1 MTIHSSGGDRRH
13 DQALEPV
20 GNLSGMSYF
29 AGKEFV
35 VTGAGRGIGR
45 ATAEQLVAEG
55 GRVWCFDLAE
65 DRFRGAV
72 DAMSGPGTAMA
83 VVIDISD
90 ERSVA
95 DGYRQVSDAGGGVLS
110 GLAHCAAIGRAH
122 PFEEMTWADWEPE
135 LKINLFGTY
144 LMTKHAAPL
153 MRAAGE
159 GRIVNIAS
167 NAAKVP
173 GPYSAPYNSSK
184 AAVISLTRSAA
195 KALAPQ
201 IAVNSICP
209 GHVDTPMRS
218 GFGEEAS
225 QLVEGVDLDAA
236 AATAQLGRPA
246 LPEEIAGAV
255 LFLLSPAA
263 VFITGEDLNVNGGIV
278 MY

>member
-1 MTIHSSGGDRRH
+1 
-13 DQALEPV
+13 
-20 GNLSGMSYF
+20 MSDF
-29 AGKEFV
+29 KGKDFV

-45 ATAEQLVAEG
+45 ATAQRLVAEG
-55 GRVWCFDLAE
+55 GRVWCFDLAG
-65 DRFRGAV
+65 DRLQRAV
-72 DAMSGPGTAMA
+72 EAMEGSGTAVP
-83 VVIDISD
+83 VVADISD
-90 ERSVA
+90 EESVA
-95 DGYRQVSDAGGGVLS
+95 EGYRQVSQGSGGFLS
-110 GLAHCAAIGRAH
+110 GLAHCAAIGRARA
-122 PFEEMTWADWEPE
+122 FEKMRWEDWESE
-135 LKINLFGTY
+135 LKVNLFGTY
-144 LMTKHAAPL
+144 LMTKYAAPL
-153 MRAAGE
+153 MRAAGG

-173 GPYSAPYNSSK
+173 GPYSAPYNASK

-218 GFGEEAS
+218 GFGVEAS
-225 QLVEGVDLDAA
+225 RLVEGVDLDAA

-246 LPEEIAGAV
+246 RPEEIASAV

>member
-1 MTIHSSGGDRRH
+1 MGT
-13 DQALEPV
+13 L
-20 GNLSGMSYF
+20 LGMSYF
-29 AGKEFV
+29 AGKDFV

-45 ATAEQLVAEG
+45 ATAEMLVAEG

-65 DRFRGAV
+65 DRLRGAV
-72 DAMSGPGTAMA
+72 EDMDGPGTAVP
-83 VVIDISD
+83 VVADISD
-90 ERSVA
+90 DRSVA
-95 DGYRQVSDAGGGVLS
+95 DGYRRVSEATGGVLS
-110 GLAHCAAIGRAH
+110 GLAHCAAIGLAH
-122 PFEEMTWADWEPE
+122 AFEEMTWRDWEVE
-135 LKINLFGTY
+135 LKVNLYGTY

-153 MRAAGE
+153 LRAAGG

-173 GPYSAPYNSSK
+173 GPYSAPYNASK
-184 AAVISLTRSAA
+184 AAVISLTRSSA
-195 KALAPQ
+195 KALAPD

-218 GFGEEAS
+218 DFGVEAS
-225 QLVEGVDLDAA
+225 RLVEGVDLDAA

-246 LPEEIAGAV
+246 RPEEIASAV

-263 VFITGEDLNVNGGIV
+263 VFINGEDLNVNGGIV

>member
-1 MTIHSSGGDRRH
+1 MD
-13 DQALEPV
+13 
-20 GNLSGMSYF
+20 YF
-29 AGKEFV
+29 AGKHFV

-45 ATAEQLVAEG
+45 ATAEMLVAG
-55 GRVWCFDLAE
+55 GGNVWCFDLAE
-65 DRFRGAV
+65 DRLRSAV
-72 DAMSGPGTAMA
+72 ETMDGPGSAVA
-83 VVIDISD
+83 VVVDISD
-90 ERSVA
+90 ERSVS
-95 DGYRQVSDAGGGVLS
+95 DGYRQVSDASGGVLS
-110 GLAHCAAIGRAH
+110 GLAHCAAIGRAY

-153 MRAAGE
+153 MRAAGG

-195 KALAPQ
+195 KALAPE

-236 AATAQLGRPA
+236 AANAQLGRPA
-246 LPEEIAGAV
+246 VPEEIASAV

>member
-1 MTIHSSGGDRRH
+1 
-13 DQALEPV
+13 
-20 GNLSGMSYF
+20 MSYF

-45 ATAEQLVAEG
+45 ATAELLVAEG
-55 GRVWCFDLAE
+55 GRVWCFDFAE
-65 DRFRGAV
+65 DRLRRAV
-72 DAMSGPGTAMA
+72 DDMSGPGTAMA
-83 VVIDISD
+83 VVVDVS
-90 ERSVA
+90 EEQSVA
-95 DGYRQVSDAGGGVLS
+95 DGYRQVAEASGGVLS

-153 MRAAGE
+153 MRAAGG

-195 KALAPQ
+195 KALAPD

-218 GFGEEAS
+218 GFGDEAS
-225 QLVEGVDLDAA
+225 QLVEGVDLEAA

-246 LPEEIAGAV
+246 LPEEIASVV
-255 LFLLSPAA
+255 LFLLSPAS